1 MQIRSS
7 SWFIKLIACVAII
20 AFGGALTAFFISQ
33 RKPPAHAT
41 IEERALR
48 VKVKAV
54 RFEEARVDITG
65 YGEVRTRDVAEVSP
79 GIAGR
84 VVEVHPRLEV
94 GELIRAGEVLFK
106 IDRIDYQARVDEFQA
121 TALQLKSNV
130 ERLKKQY
137 AMDTERLETFERSR
151 DLAKA
156 DFERAFRLYSRDN
169 IESQSL
175 VDAKEIAYNTAKDQY
190 ALFAQSLELFPLR
203 ILEGEG
209 NLGAT
214 RAKLDKAEADLERT
228 VVVAPVDVRVKTVN
242 LEKYQYLTP
251 SSVVM
256 TLADDSVLE
265 ITVPING
272 SEARKW
278 LRFDEKKSLDERA
291 WFNELTRV
299 PVEIAWTEAQ
309 NEHKW
314 RGLLHRVARFDQQ
327 TRTLAVVVRV
337 ESADAVSPKAGNLP
351 LVEGMFC
358 RIQIPGRTV
367 ERVVKLPA
375 EAVSFDREASG
386 YRTVYTAVKDPE
398 TGEVRLKSKAV
409 KESHIAGEYVY
420 VAQGLEEGDLVITT
434 RLINPLENV
443 LLELED
449 ALPMEAD

>member
-1 MQIRSS
+1 MQIRSYI
-7 SWFIKLIACVAII
+7 WFIRLIACVAII
-20 AFGGALTAFFISQ
+20 AFGGALTAFLVAQ

-41 IEERALR
+41 LEERALR
-48 VKVKAV
+48 VRIKAV
-54 RFEEARVDITG
+54 RFVEARVDIEG
-65 YGEVRTRDVAEVSP
+65 YGVVRSRDVSEVSA

-84 VVEVHPRLEV
+84 VVEMHPRLEV

-106 IDRIDYQARVDEFQA
+106 IDPIDYQARVDEFQA
-121 TALQLKSNV
+121 RTLQFESNV
-130 ERLKKQY
+130 ARLKKQY

-175 VDAKEIAYNTAKDQY
+175 VDAKEVAYNDAKDRY
-190 ALFAQSLELFPLR
+190 ALLVQSLELFPFR
-203 ILEGEG
+203 ILEVEG
-209 NLGAT
+209 NLGAE

-228 VVVAPVDVRVKTVN
+228 VVVARVDARVKSVN

-265 ITVPING
+265 ITVPI
-272 SEARKW
+272 SSREVRKW

-314 RGLLHRVARFDQQ
+314 RGLLHRVERFNPQ
-327 TRTLAVVVRV
+327 TRTLALVVRV
-337 ESADAVSPKAGNLP
+337 DGADAVSPKAGNLP

-358 RIQIPGRTV
+358 RVQIPGRRV
-367 ERVVKLPA
+367 EGVAKLPA
-375 EAVSFDREASG
+375 EAVLFDREASG
-386 YRTVYTAVKDPE
+386 YRTVYTAVKDAE
-398 TGEVRLKSKAV
+398 TGELRLKSKAV
-409 KESHIAGEYVY
+409 KESHVAGEYVY
-420 VAQGLEEGDLVITT
+420 VAQGLEEGELVITT
-434 RLINPLENV
+434 RLIDPLENI
-443 LLELED
+443 LLKLED
-449 ALPMEAD
+449 ALPMETD

>member
-1 MQIRSS
+1 MQIQSS
-7 SWFIKLIACVAII
+7 GWFIKLIACVAIL
-20 AFGGALTAFFISQ
+20 AFGGALTAFLFSQ

-41 IEERALR
+41 IKERALR

-54 RFEEARVDITG
+54 RFEEARVDIIG
-65 YGEVRTRDVAEVSP
+65 YGEVRARDVSEVSP

-106 IDRIDYQARVDEFQA
+106 IDPIDYQARVDEFQA
-121 TALQLKSNV
+121 TVLQLESNV
-130 ERLKKQY
+130 ARLKKQY
-137 AMDTERLETFERSR
+137 AMDTGRLETFERSR

-156 DFERAFRLYSRDN
+156 DFERAFRLYSKDN
-169 IESQSL
+169 IESKSL
-175 VDAKEIAYNTAKDQY
+175 VGAREVSYNTAKDQY
-190 ALFAQSLELFPLR
+190 ALFVQSLELFPLR
-203 ILEGEG
+203 ILEVEG
-209 NLGAT
+209 HLGAA

-228 VVVAPVDVRVKTVN
+228 VVVARADLRVKSVN
-242 LEKYQYLTP
+242 LERYQYLTP

-265 ITVPING
+265 ITVPI
-272 SEARKW
+272 SSREVRKW
-278 LRFDEKKSLDERA
+278 LRFDEKKTLDERA

-314 RGLLHRVARFDQQ
+314 RGLLHRVERFDQQ

-337 ESADAVSPKAGNLP
+337 AGADALSPMAGNLP

-358 RIQIPGRTV
+358 RVEIPGRRV
-367 ERVVKLPA
+367 EGVVKLPA
-375 EAVSFDREASG
+375 EAVSFDHEASG
-386 YRTVYTAVKDPE
+386 YRTVYMAEKDPE
-398 TGEVRLKSKAV
+398 TGELRLKSKAV

-420 VAQGLEEGDLVITT
+420 VAQGLEAGELVIIT
-434 RLINPLENV
+434 RLINPLENT
-443 LLELED
+443 LLEIED
-449 ALPMEAD
+449 ALPMETD